1 MSIERYR
8 SIVLSFSVQLSK
20 RKVKYVIALTW
31 LGAVLIGSPT
41 IVEYHVYTAHSGNE
55 SYLACGSEG
64 VTREFSILNALMLL
78 FICYVI
84 PLIVICVNY
93 GRIILFILKRTARRD
108 VLGINQDIQVPG
120 PSQANKPSSST
131 GKDPSES
138 TRNPARSAAVSGGLS
153 NSAVSKN
160 KVRILKMLAIVA
172 LLFALSW
179 LPYFTV
185 LIIAVRYFTSVVRC
199 CRCERQKKSFSAV
212 FGKRW
217 KEIML
222 FLEKLDFFLILSF
235 SRKKKVFSAVH
246 TCTWRYANFDVSFL

>member
-1 MSIERYR
+1 MLCRLVNFLPIWCIATSIYTIMFMSIERYR

-55 SYLACGSEG
+55 SHLACGSEG
-64 VTREFSILNALMLL
+64 VTRMFSILNALMLL

-93 GRIILFILKRTARRD
+93 GRIILFILKRTARRH
-108 VLGINQDIQVPG
+108 VPGINLDIQVPG
-120 PSQANKPSSST
+120 PSQANQPSSST
-131 GKDPSES
+131 GKGPSET
-138 TRNPARSAAVSGGLS
+138 TRNPARSVAAVSGGLS

-185 LIIAVRYFTSVVRC
+185 LIIAVR
-199 CRCERQKKSFSAV
+199 
-212 FGKRW
+212 
-217 KEIML
+217 
-222 FLEKLDFFLILSF
+222 
-235 SRKKKVFSAVH
+235 
-246 TCTWRYANFDVSFL
+246 